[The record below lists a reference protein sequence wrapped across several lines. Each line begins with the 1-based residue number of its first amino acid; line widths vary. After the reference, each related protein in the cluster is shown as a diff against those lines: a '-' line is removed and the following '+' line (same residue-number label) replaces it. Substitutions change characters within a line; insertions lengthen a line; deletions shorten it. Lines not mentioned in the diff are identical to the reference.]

1 MDPRTAQIGPSA
13 EPSVDDLAWQLFGS
27 RVGDQ
32 HAVLIW
38 VDAVDESDPVQVVGV
53 DTGMVRAQALFDPL
67 QFCFAAGGPDDL
79 LDAHIV
85 DAACPESHVLGIISG
100 SLPASREAP
109 PPTRAAQHGIRTHRG
124 RSSPH
129 DPGRTVV
136 TGRRLRCLDVPCD
149 GCCELRASLRR
160 GYRYRRYPR
169 LAAPVSRHCEPC
181 ARAEIATLI

>member
-27 RVGDQ
+27 RIGDQ
-32 HAVLIW
+32 HAILIW
-38 VDAVDESDPVQVVGV
+38 VDVVDESDPVQGVGV
-53 DTGMVRAQALFDPL
+53 GTGIVRAQALFDPCSSASL
-67 QFCFAAGGPDDL
+67 PADQMICSTPTSSMPR
-79 LDAHIV
+79 V
-85 DAACPESHVLGIISG
+85 PESHVLGNISG
-100 SLPASREAP
+100 SLPASREAA
-109 PPTRAAQHGIRTHRG
+109 PPTRAARHGIRTHRG

-129 DPGRTVV
+129 NPGRTVV

-169 LAAPVSRHCEPC
+169 LAASVSQHC
-181 ARAEIATLI
+181 

>member
-13 EPSVDDLAWQLFGS
+13 ESSVDDLAWQRFRS

-32 HAVLIW
+32 HAILIW
-38 VDAVDESDPVQVVGV
+38 VDAVDESDPVQGVGV
-53 DTGMVRAQALFDPL
+53 GTGIVRAQALFDPL
-67 QFCFAAGGPDDL
+67 QFCSTPTSSMPR
-79 LDAHIV
+79 V
-85 DAACPESHVLGIISG
+85 PESHVLGNISG

-109 PPTRAAQHGIRTHRG
+109 PPTRAARHGIRTHRG

-129 DPGRTVV
+129 NPGRTVV

-149 GCCELRASLRR
+149 GCCEHRASLRR

-169 LAAPVSRHCEPC
+169 LAAPVSRHC
-181 ARAEIATLI
+181 